1 MRDQRQSHRYLS
13 ACLALTFIFTM
24 SRVVSADDFAQWR
37 GPNRDGISQER
48 GLLQSWPEKG
58 PQLLWKISDAGQG
71 YSTPAVVGGRLYLL
85 GSSDAKDEFVQARNA
100 HSGELIWSRRI
111 GKVGKPNQ
119 KPNYAGARSTP
130 TVDGEFLYVLGS
142 DGDFVCLV
150 KADGKV
156 KWSKNLLNDFGGKSG
171 TWAYSESPLV
181 DGDAVVCT
189 PGGTKATLLA
199 LNKAT
204 GDVLWKSPLKEGD
217 EAAYSS
223 IIVVSAA
230 GKRQYVQL
238 LQKGLVGVEAK
249 TGRFLWRYGRPISR
263 FNANIPTPVAGDG
276 YVYTASAGTG
286 GGAVKLVQQADGVAA
301 QHVYFEGNLPTAI
314 GGTIKLGELLYGT
327 TGQAMTCFEVATG
340 KVLWSERAIG
350 AASLTY
356 ADGRL
361 YLHGENGSV
370 ALMEPSSK
378 GYRQLGRFTPSSGPQ
393 KKGGQKSWAYPVV
406 ADGRLFIRDWDTIW
420 CYQVK

>member
-1 MRDQRQSHRYLS
+1 MRDQRRFHGYLS
-13 ACLALTFIFTM
+13 AGLALTLICA
-24 SRVVSADDFAQWR
+24 SSSVISADDFAQWR

-48 GLLQSWPEKG
+48 GLLQSWPEQG
-58 PQLLWKISDAGQG
+58 PKLLWRISDVGQG
-71 YSTPAVVGGRLYLL
+71 YSTPAVVDGRLYAL
-85 GSSDAKDEFVQARNA
+85 GSSDAKDEFVQARDA
-100 HSGELIWSRRI
+100 HSGDLIWSRRI
-111 GKVGKPNQ
+111 GKVGKPKQ
-119 KPNYAGARSTP
+119 RPNYAGARSTP

-142 DGDFVCLV
+142 DGDLLCMT
-150 KADGKV
+150 KADGEV
-156 KWSKNLLNDFGGKSG
+156 KWSKNLLAEFGGKSG

-189 PGGTKATLLA
+189 PGGTEATLLA
-199 LNKAT
+199 LNKTT
-204 GDVLWKSPLKEGD
+204 GDVLWKCPQKEGD

-223 IIVVSAA
+223 IIVVSTA

-249 TGRFLWRYGRPISR
+249 TGRFLWRYDRPISR

-286 GGAVKLVQQADGVAA
+286 GGAVKLVQQADGVEA
-301 QHVYFEGNLPTAI
+301 QHIYFETKRPTAI

-327 TGQAMTCFEVATG
+327 TGQAMMCLEFATG

-350 AASLTY
+350 AASMTF

-370 ALMEPSSK
+370 ALMEPNSK
-378 GYRQLGRFTPSSGPQ
+378 GYRQHGRFTPSDRPE
-393 KKGGQKSWAYPVV
+393 KNANQKSWAYPVV

>member
-1 MRDQRQSHRYLS
+1 MRDQKFHGYAL
-13 ACLALTFIFTM
+13 AGLALTLIFTM
-24 SRVVSADDFAQWR
+24 SRVVSADDFGQWR
-37 GPNRDGISQER
+37 GPNRDGISEER
-48 GLLQSWPEKG
+48 GLLQSWPEDG
-58 PQLLWKISDAGQG
+58 PQLVWKISDAGQG
-71 YSTPAVVGGRLYLL
+71 YSTPAVSGGRLYAL
-85 GSSDAKDEFVQARNA
+85 GSSDEKDEFVQARKA
-100 HSGELIWSRRI
+100 DTGKLIWSQRI
-111 GKVGKPNQ
+111 GKVGKPDQ

-130 TVDGEFLYVLGS
+130 TIDGDFLYVLGS
-142 DGDFVCLV
+142 DGDLVCLT
-150 KADGKV
+150 KADGTV
-156 KWSKNLLNDFGGKSG
+156 KWRKNLLTDFAGKSG
-171 TWAYSESPLV
+171 TWAYSESLLV

-204 GDVLWKSPLKEGD
+204 GDVLWMCPQEEGD

-223 IIVVSAA
+223 IIVVTAA

-249 TGRFLWRYGRPISR
+249 TGRFLWRYDRPISR

-286 GGAVKLVQQADGVAA
+286 GGAVKLVQKADGVAA
-301 QHVYFEGNLPTAI
+301 EHVYFEGRLPTAI

-327 TGQAMTCFEVATG
+327 TSRAMVCFEVETG

-350 AASLTY
+350 AASLTF

-378 GYRQLGRFTPSSGPQ
+378 GYRELGRFTPSGGP
-393 KKGGQKSWAYPVV
+393 KKRGGKAWAYPVV
-406 ADGRLFIRDWDTIW
+406 SDGRLFIRDWDTIW